1 MQINKWRTDGL
12 RADFCQESRQQ
23 TLFGSSLMGP
33 LESLSLLAKHLAS
46 VDNPCGENDKLQGP
60 LDYRG
65 LKVGDWQNHQINIQ
79 ETTDNVP

>member
-1 MQINKWRTDGL
+1 
-12 RADFCQESRQQ
+12 
-23 TLFGSSLMGP
+23 MGP